1 MTRIS
6 LSDLLKRAKLGD
18 SGQLRALVDELPD
31 QIYIKDPEGRY
42 VFNNINHAKA
52 LGTSGPEEVVGKT
65 DFEFYPQELAER
77 YSVDEQEV
85 ISSGRSLVD
94 DEESRVDEQ
103 GNRRWF
109 STTKVPLSDGSGEVV
124 GLFGVVRDITQ
135 RKEAEQTL
143 KENEENLA
151 ELQRIVHLGSW
162 EWNVKT
168 AEVYWSDETYRIYG
182 YEPGEFVPTVQ
193 KLMEVVHPDDREL
206 VRKNIDAAFQKDR
219 PYDFEHRI
227 VRPDGER
234 RFVYRRA
241 KVYFDD
247 EGDPQRMVGTVQDI
261 TKRKQAEEAL
271 RESEERYRAVV
282 EESVESI
289 FLFDAST
296 RRVLEANTAFQELIG
311 YTSEE
316 LLEMTI
322 YDFLAHEREEID
334 SNVRRDLQER
344 RRFAG
349 EQKYRRK
356 DGSLLEVET
365 SMTVIPYQ
373 GREAICAVARD
384 LSERK
389 RPRRRLERA
398 RSVTAR
404 WWSGRRM
411 ASFWVTFPLVES

>member
-1 MTRIS
+1 M
-6 LSDLLKRAKLGD
+6 
-18 SGQLRALVDELPD
+18 
-31 QIYIKDPEGRY
+31 
-42 VFNNINHAKA
+42 
-52 LGTSGPEEVVGKT
+52 GTSSPEEVGGKT
-65 DFEFYPQELAER
+65 DFEVYPQELAER

-85 ISSGRSLVD
+85 MSSGRSLVD

-109 STTKVPLSDGSGEVV
+109 STTKVPLRDGSGEIV

-135 RKEAEQTL
+135 RKEAERTL

-151 ELQRIVHLGSW
+151 ELQRIAHLGSW

-193 KLMEVVHPDDREL
+193 KLMEVVHPDDRKL

-261 TKRKQAEEAL
+261 TKRKQVEEAL

-282 EESVESI
+282 EESVETSSC
-289 FLFDAST
+289 ST
-296 RRVLEANTAFQELIG
+296 
-311 YTSEE
+311 
-316 LLEMTI
+316 LLP
-322 YDFLAHEREEID
+322 
-334 SNVRRDLQER
+334 
-344 RRFAG
+344 G
-349 EQKYRRK
+349 ESWRP
-356 DGSLLEVET
+356 
-365 SMTVIPYQ
+365 IPPFK
-373 GREAICAVARD
+373 
-384 LSERK
+384 S
-389 RPRRRLERA
+389 
-398 RSVTAR
+398 
-404 WWSGRRM
+404 
-411 ASFWVTFPLVES
+411 